1 MIRISIAV
9 SLLAIGC
16 SVSAQ
21 ETFKC
26 RINGEMVYQDRPCPG
41 ASRRSETMPADQ
53 RPGASA
59 SPVRPHEDSP
69 KNADKSIADLDRQKQ
84 FLASGAKQRKI
95 SSIQYEIDRVEST
108 IYNLQNSMHA
118 ELAELERRKG
128 YANNNLAG
136 ATYLNSLANERQAVT
151 ARYDVDIN
159 TNRDRLKQ
167 LKDDL
172 AKAQKD

>member
-1 MIRISIAV
+1 
-9 SLLAIGC
+9 
-16 SVSAQ
+16 
-21 ETFKC
+21 
-26 RINGEMVYQDRPCPG
+26 
-41 ASRRSETMPADQ
+41 
-53 RPGASA
+53 
-59 SPVRPHEDSP
+59 
-69 KNADKSIADLDRQKQ
+69 
-84 FLASGAKQRKI
+84 
-95 SSIQYEIDRVEST
+95 
-108 IYNLQNSMHA
+108 MHA